1 VRGQAVG
8 GIVLAAGEAT
18 RMGGLPKALIQRD
31 GVALVRRVALALLNG
46 GAGEVVVVLGHW
58 AEEIWAAVEDLPLRG
73 VVNPIYREGRES
85 SLRAGLH
92 ALRERCDAVAVAL
105 ADQPL
110 LESPDVREVLR
121 AFERRSPHAAVV
133 VPRALGRRGHPVLLE
148 SRVSRDILAHA
159 PGFSM
164 REWIAEHPA
173 EVEWFDAD
181 HARFVTDV
189 DTPQDVARIAQQHGC
204 TMRLPG

>member
-1 VRGQAVG
+1 
-8 GIVLAAGEAT
+8 
-18 RMGGLPKALIQRD
+18 MGGLPKALIQRD
-31 GVALVRRVALALLNG
+31 GVALVRRVAQALLGG

-73 VVNPIYREGRES
+73 VVNALYREGHES

-92 ALRERCDAVAVAL
+92 ALRDRCDVVAVAL

-110 LESPDVREVLR
+110 LEAADVRDMLR
-121 AFERRSPHAAVV
+121 AHERRGPHAAVV

-148 SRVSRDILAHA
+148 ARVSRDILAREA
-159 PGFSM
+159 GFGM

-173 EVEWFDAD
+173 EVEWLDVD

-189 DTPQDVARIAQQHGC
+189 DTPQDVERIAQQHGC
-204 TMRLPG
+204 TLRWPG